1 LIISRFESITL
12 PQSDNGQ
19 FMAKL
24 YADDMKNAGMDV
36 CTKNTTTSIV
46 VSGDFYG
53 DLPDDYIAQL
63 MKSTEKYV

>member
-1 LIISRFESITL
+1 
-12 PQSDNGQ
+12 
-19 FMAKL
+19 MAKL